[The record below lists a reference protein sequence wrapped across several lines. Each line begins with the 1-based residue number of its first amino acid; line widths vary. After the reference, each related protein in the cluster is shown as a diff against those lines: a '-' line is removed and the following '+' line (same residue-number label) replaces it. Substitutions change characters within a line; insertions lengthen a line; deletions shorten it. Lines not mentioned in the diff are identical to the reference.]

1 MDIDIDSLQTIAGTG
16 KKRVKK
22 TKTILLWGK
31 DDLLSSSVEF
41 FLTTE
46 KTWKVIYI
54 PIEEDLQILLQAL
67 EKINPNVVI
76 IQLGDSLGNSNLPA
90 ILLQNHPGLKVISL
104 SLNNNLLEVYSKQN
118 ILVRS
123 GADLISVI
131 EDGTD
136 MQSLEIGKI

>member
-1 MDIDIDSLQTIAGTG
+1 M
-16 KKRVKK
+16 KK

-31 DDLLSSSVEF
+31 DDLLSYSVEF

-54 PIEEDLQILLQAL
+54 PIEEDYQILLQAL
-67 EKINPNVVI
+67 ERINPNVVI
-76 IQLGDSLGNSNLPA
+76 IQSGDSLSNSNLPA
-90 ILLQNHPGLKVISL
+90 ILLQDHAGLKVISL
-104 SLNNNLLEVYSKQN
+104 SLNNNLMEVYNKQN

-131 EDGTD
+131 EDETE
-136 MQSLEIGKI
+136 MQRLQRGNI

>member
-1 MDIDIDSLQTIAGTG
+1 
-16 KKRVKK
+16 VKK

-31 DDLLSSSVEF
+31 DDLLSYSVEF

-54 PIEEDLQILLQAL
+54 PIEEDYQILLQAL
-67 EKINPNVVI
+67 ERINPNVVI
-76 IQLGDSLGNSNLPA
+76 IQSGDSLSNSNLPA
-90 ILLQNHPGLKVISL
+90 ILLQDHAGLKVISL
-104 SLNNNLLEVYSKQN
+104 SLNNNLMEVYNKQN

-131 EDGTD
+131 EDETE
-136 MQSLEIGKI
+136 MQRLQRGNI

>member
-1 MDIDIDSLQTIAGTG
+1 M
-16 KKRVKK
+16 KK

-54 PIEEDLQILLQAL
+54 PIEEDLKILLQAL